1 MVNINVELDEGKVWL
16 SVGVNKGSISALHA
30 QEDVRLEIAGL
41 GCLNTGLLRMRSGS
55 LIGREK

>member
-1 MVNINVELDEGKVWL
+1 MVNRNIELDEGKAWS
-16 SVGVNKGSISALHA
+16 SVGVNKCSISALHA

-41 GCLNTGLLRMRSGS
+41 GCLNAGLLWMRSGS